1 MTVFKKIKKTNM
13 KLELLRLRNFG
24 CLKEQDYTLSDGVNL
39 IFGPNFSGKSTLVN
53 AIFFSLTGK
62 AIVPRVDIRNMRT
75 PNSNSGTAGLQFVVE
90 DKTYML
96 FRGTRTRCQLRE
108 KVNGEWKIILDEERV
123 TVVDADLKERFG
135 FMHER
140 FALTTFLREGEINEF
155 LVKQPSTRRDILYT
169 LLGIDQ
175 LMEVRESFIETRRL
189 AKREKSRID
198 SHQNSLRFS
207 EQKNSKAD
215 IEKLEKR
222 IKELEEAYTVDTGDG
237 ELLAEWKKSQ
247 KQLKSQLQLINQ
259 ELSEKLTGFEDKSQM
274 SEMIGNIDK
283 AINDN
288 VGIESERDQ
297 LIQKIG
303 SIDSQITVLS
313 KVCEDLRL
321 LIEKNDEHCPTCHQE
336 VEREVI
342 QQIVK
347 EKEIEQRK
355 LSTELEGY
363 KETLKDKNTSLNSR
377 QGLEQRLQTIRANFT
392 RLDQLEQEKSKIE
405 GELTTVT
412 ARLSERGISEETENM
427 ESDVPLN
434 NTLSTNMDKNELKR
448 RLDNERKRLQKIKQ
462 DEAVRA
468 DRLKQLQ
475 EVNLQ
480 AEKAQNAL
488 LCVELAC
495 NGVDKTIETLQRQIM
510 KPAEEELH
518 NWINQMDLF
527 GQTRIDLLRQHLLPS
542 VNIDGEERSLMLLSG
557 SEKMFLY
564 LCFKVA
570 LAKVLGNP
578 GFFVFDDPTLHLDD
592 ERKRM
597 MVDFIQ
603 QLGKEYQVIV
613 TSYDEEVR
621 SGLEGAHLI
630 EMKRVE
636 DQVENL

>member
-1 MTVFKKIKKTNM
+1 MTVFKKIKKTDM

-175 LMEVRESFIETRRL
+175 LMDVRDSFIETRRL

-198 SHQNSLRFS
+198 SHQNSLRFT

-215 IEKLEKR
+215 IEKIEKTIR
-222 IKELEEAYTVDTGDG
+222 DLEEAYTIDTGDG
-237 ELLAEWKKSQ
+237 ELVAEWKKSQ

-412 ARLSERGISEETENM
+412 ARLSERGMSEVTENM

>member
-1 MTVFKKIKKTNM
+1 MTVFKKIKKTDM

-175 LMEVRESFIETRRL
+175 LMDVRDSFIETRRL

-198 SHQNSLRFS
+198 SHQNSLRFT

-215 IEKLEKR
+215 IEKIEKTIR
-222 IKELEEAYTVDTGDG
+222 DLEEAYTIDTGDG
-237 ELLAEWKKSQ
+237 ELVAEWKKSQ

-321 LIEKNDEHCPTCHQE
+321 LIEKNEEHCPTCHQE

-412 ARLSERGISEETENM
+412 ARLSERGMSEVTENM

-542 VNIDGEERSLMLLSG
+542 VNINGEERSLMLLSG

>member
-1 MTVFKKIKKTNM
+1 M

-175 LMEVRESFIETRRL
+175 LMDVRDSFIETRRL

-198 SHQNSLRFS
+198 SHQNSLRFT

-215 IEKLEKR
+215 IEKIEKTIR
-222 IKELEEAYTVDTGDG
+222 DLEEAYTIDTGDG
-237 ELLAEWKKSQ
+237 ELVAEWKKSQ

-303 SIDSQITVLS
+303 SIDSQITVIS

-412 ARLSERGISEETENM
+412 ARLSERGMSEVTENM